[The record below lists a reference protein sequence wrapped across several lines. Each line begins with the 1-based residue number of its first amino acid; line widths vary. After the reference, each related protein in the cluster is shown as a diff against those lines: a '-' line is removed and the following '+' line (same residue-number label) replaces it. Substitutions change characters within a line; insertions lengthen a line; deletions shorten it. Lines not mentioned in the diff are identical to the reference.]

1 MSTSCEPA
9 PCCVALIGNPN
20 TGKSTLFSAL
30 VGIHQRVG
38 NYPGVTVEKKAGQTD
53 FAGRSY
59 TFIDLPGLY
68 SLAPRSRDEMVAVD
82 VLVGRQADVAPVD
95 VVLSIVDAGN
105 IERNLYLVSQVLD
118 LGLPTVLALNMLD
131 VATARDVVVDVQR
144 LEQQIG
150 IPVIAI
156 QANRG
161 AGIDRLKEALAK
173 AAAGPSQA
181 LATPMPEAFEAE
193 VTRLESLLHGF
204 ATREPL
210 PRPLVQRLLLDT
222 SGYLQRALLPESNGA
237 ATAELTAARKRL
249 ARAGHAVPGVET
261 DARYGWIG
269 KVLRGVVALPA
280 NFKSTPTDRL
290 DRVLTHRFWG
300 TLLFALVMLVMFQ
313 AVFVGAKPFQ
323 QAIDGVAKSLGASVA
338 LRLAPAPCGA
348 C

>member
-1 MSTSCEPA
+1 
-9 PCCVALIGNPN
+9 
-20 TGKSTLFSAL
+20 
-30 VGIHQRVG
+30 
-38 NYPGVTVEKKAGQTD
+38 
-53 FAGRSY
+53 
-59 TFIDLPGLY
+59 
-68 SLAPRSRDEMVAVD
+68 
-82 VLVGRQADVAPVD
+82 
-95 VVLSIVDAGN
+95 
-105 IERNLYLVSQVLD
+105 
-118 LGLPTVLALNMLD
+118 
-131 VATARDVVVDVQR
+131 
-144 LEQQIG
+144 
-150 IPVIAI
+150 
-156 QANRG
+156 
-161 AGIDRLKEALAK
+161 
-173 AAAGPSQA
+173 
-181 LATPMPEAFEAE
+181 MPEAFEAE

-300 TLLFALVMLVMFQ
+300 TLLFALVTLGHVSGRFRRGQ
-313 AVFVGAKPFQ
+313 AVPTGNRWGCE
-323 QAIDGVAKSLGASVA
+323 I
-338 LRLAPAPCGA
+338 LARRSHCGLCRARCGA